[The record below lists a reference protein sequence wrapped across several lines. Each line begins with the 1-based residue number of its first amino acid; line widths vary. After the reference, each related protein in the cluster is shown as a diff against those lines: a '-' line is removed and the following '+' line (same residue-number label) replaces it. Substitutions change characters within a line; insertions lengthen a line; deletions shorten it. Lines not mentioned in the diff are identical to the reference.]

1 MEAKRIKRER
11 KDMQI
16 RQARRER
23 LEEKARIEIGRK
35 VDDVLGDDGNGE
47 LRTLI
52 PVCVCALICRR
63 SRER

>member
-52 PVCVCALICRR
+52 PLCACALICRR
-63 SRER
+63 PRKR